1 MSVEEN
7 EEINAFKKSNQLV
20 LRCQCEVEDVF
31 KELLYQAHDKTEE
44 IQEIRRNYLN
54 KILEKRKNLYIYP
67 EKVNV

>member
-1 MSVEEN
+1 MSEE
-7 EEINAFKKSNQLV
+7 ERNAFNKCREIT

-31 KELLYQAHDKTEE
+31 KSLLYEAHDKTEE

-67 EKVNV
+67 E